1 MIIVVS
7 YNARYT
13 KLREVKKAHFPD
25 FCRLSLGW
33 LIFWL
38 GLTVLRILHFLSYF
52 IVLFVSR
59 LQILP
64 VLCAAVSVRLRF
76 ICDSLCSCKHLCA
89 CFITFH
95 AAFYN
100 LQFSA
105 MVVHLLLRR
114 HYFARFY
121 QIVSMDAPICMDAD
135 CL

>member
-1 MIIVVS
+1 MIVDIS
-7 YNARYT
+7 YNARYA
-13 KLREVKKAHFPD
+13 KLREAKKAHFPD

-64 VLCAAVSVRLRF
+64 ALCAAESVRLFLQR
-76 ICDSLCSCKHLCA
+76 LCV
-89 CFITFH
+89 CFIMFH
-95 AAFYN
+95 AAFYD
-100 LQFSA
+100 LQFA
-105 MVVHLLLRR
+105 AVVVHLFLCK

-121 QIVSMDAPICMDAD
+121 QIVSMDAPVWMAAD
-135 CL
+135 CLHCKL